1 MSGAVFKITGQ
12 VMNYDWGKLG
22 HHSIV
27 AQYAHR
33 DRQQTIDNDR
43 PYAEYWMG
51 THSTA
56 PSHVV
61 SHHAAAGAPPAAE
74 SLRSRLTRANL
85 GDAVHAKYAGD
96 LPFLFKVLSI
106 RKALSIQAHPDRA
119 LAQKLHRERPNVYK
133 DPNHK
138 PEMAVAVTEFEGF
151 MGFRPVAEIV
161 AFLTSHAPFAAAV
174 GVSAAAAFRR
184 AVAEAHGDPSQI
196 KPALRA
202 LFTALMVA
210 PEDRVQ
216 ACVRDLMALASTR
229 LASSA
234 THEPAAASSDASPEA
249 AVDALVIRLNSQF
262 PGDVGVFCSFLLNL
276 VRLGPGEAV
285 FLAANEPHAYL
296 SGDIVECMAASDNVV
311 RSGLT
316 PKYKDVDT
324 LTSMLTY
331 NYGSAESN
339 KTQGVPWKQT
349 RFSVLYDPPIE
360 EFSVVLTRMP
370 AGAEDETHPGID
382 GPSVLVVAAGCGSLT
397 WDEGAQQAPLHPG
410 AVFYVGA
417 GDAVTLKNTDKTDLV
432 IYRALCV
439 VE

>member
-1 MSGAVFKITGQ
+1 MH
-12 VMNYDWGKLG
+12 YDWGQLG
-22 HHSIV
+22 DHSIV
-27 AQYAHR
+27 AQYARR
-33 DRQQTIDNDR
+33 DRQQAIDSDR

-51 THSTA
+51 THPTA

-61 SHHAAAGAPPAAE
+61 SHHADAAAGAPPAAE
-74 SLRSRLTRANL
+74 LLRSRLTRANL

-119 LAQKLHRERPNVYK
+119 LAQKLHRERPDVYK

-138 PEMAVAVTEFEGF
+138 PEMAVAVTAFEGF

-161 AFLTSHAPFAAAV
+161 AFLASHAPFAAVV

-196 KPALRA
+196 KSALRA

-210 PEDRVQ
+210 PEDHVR
-216 ACVRDLMALASTR
+216 ACVRDL
-229 LASSA
+229 SA
-234 THEPAAASSDASPEA
+234 AAASSSDSSPEA

-349 RFSVLYDPPIE
+349 RFSVLY
-360 EFSVVLTRMP
+360 
-370 AGAEDETHPGID
+370 
-382 GPSVLVVAAGCGSLT
+382 
-397 WDEGAQQAPLHPG
+397 
-410 AVFYVGA
+410 
-417 GDAVTLKNTDKTDLV
+417 
-432 IYRALCV
+432 
-439 VE
+439 

>member
-1 MSGAVFKITGQ
+1 
-12 VMNYDWGKLG
+12 
-22 HHSIV
+22 
-27 AQYAHR
+27 
-33 DRQQTIDNDR
+33 
-43 PYAEYWMG
+43 
-51 THSTA
+51 
-56 PSHVV
+56 
-61 SHHAAAGAPPAAE
+61 
-74 SLRSRLTRANL
+74 
-85 GDAVHAKYAGD
+85 AGD

-119 LAQKLHRERPNVYK
+119 LAQKLHRERPDVYK

-138 PEMAVAVTEFEGF
+138 PEMAVAVTAFEGF

-161 AFLTSHAPFAAAV
+161 AFLASHAPFAAVV

-196 KPALRA
+196 KSALRA

-210 PEDRVQ
+210 PEDHVR
-216 ACVRDLMALASTR
+216 ACVRDLVALASAR
-229 LASSA
+229 VASSA
-234 THEPAAASSDASPEA
+234 SSESAAAASSPDSSPEA

-349 RFSVLYDPPIE
+349 RFSVLYNPPIE

-370 AGAEDETHPGID
+370 AGAEDEPQPGID
-382 GPSVLVVAAGCGSLT
+382 GPSVLVVAAGCGRLT
-397 WDEGAQQAPLHPG
+397 WDAGAQQAPLHPG

-417 GDAVTLKNTDKTDLV
+417 GDAVTLKNTDETDLV